1 MYCHT
6 VHNAADKEAG
16 GSFISSGMRKFCFHR
31 GWITPITISAESLHS
46 FRKYYGMDAP
56 MIFNGRNVDAGML
69 VSDEVKEQ
77 FKQYR
82 HTNKTRV
89 LISLARIDPVKRQTL
104 LARVVMRLKR
114 EGYDLIVLF
123 IGGERDAQMT
133 AELRSYNDEAIQLLG
148 ELHNPL
154 EYLKMGDAYALCSS
168 YEGMPI
174 SLIEAIGVGCIPV
187 CTPVGGIVDVVH
199 NGENG
204 FLSDGIGE
212 ESYYKTVKRFL
223 SLTDVQ
229 LKDMKQ
235 KALATYGPF
244 SMYECACNYVK
255 LFEKGIKK

>member
-1 MYCHT
+1 
-6 VHNAADKEAG
+6 
-16 GSFISSGMRKFCFHR
+16 
-31 GWITPITISAESLHS
+31 
-46 FRKYYGMDAP
+46 

-114 EGYDLIVLF
+114 EGYDLTVLF

-154 EYLKMGDAYALCSS
+154 EYLKMANFASLDSPFMEIVVSFA
-168 YEGMPI
+168 I
-174 SLIEAIGVGCIPV
+174 SVTVVVGCLLVSSVLRSSPILA
-187 CTPVGGIVDVVH
+187 H
-199 NGENG
+199 
-204 FLSDGIGE
+204 FLFG
-212 ESYYKTVKRFL
+212 
-223 SLTDVQ
+223 
-229 LKDMKQ
+229 Q
-235 KALATYGPF
+235 K
-244 SMYECACNYVK
+244 K
-255 LFEKGIKK
+255 